1 MKGLYDYLHFKR
13 GALSTSA
20 SQIGKNLGNTI
31 CNIEEI
37 KIVMNIELSRKR
49 QFFYQA
55 LIKLRPMKTIAYY
68 DQIKHNSYD
77 SAQLLGQMINVSLA
91 SCQGLRNR

>member
-1 MKGLYDYLHFKR
+1 
-13 GALSTSA
+13 
-20 SQIGKNLGNTI
+20 
-31 CNIEEI
+31 
-37 KIVMNIELSRKR
+37 
-49 QFFYQA
+49 
-55 LIKLRPMKTIAYY
+55 MKTIAYY